1 MAKVT
6 SDTDSTIQALLQQR
20 TQYEQWLARLD
31 SAADKAP
38 PAVRQ
43 KVRAD
48 YESRLR
54 GVIDQLRT
62 HSATFA
68 EELRRHQAAQADLD
82 RERRQADEELA
93 EAEVRHT
100 VGEYA
105 EDEWRRIADESRN
118 RLDRLRSE
126 LRIVGDEI
134 GRIAE
139 VQALIAA
146 SPRPVEAGRPVEPPV
161 APAPA
166 AQPSP
171 PPPRVEAEPVLE
183 RAPPPPAPEPEYV
196 PEPPATSVRP
206 DPRSV
211 PRPPRSREP
220 EPASPSDE
228 LAFLKSVSDEER
240 KPAPAARRPGNP
252 ASGPAQTAGRSS
264 ESGSAAVHP
273 AAPGKPGAAG
283 GAKTLKCGECGTL
296 NRPTEWYCERCGA
309 ELAGI

>member
-1 MAKVT
+1 MAKAT
-6 SDTDSTIQALLQQR
+6 SDTDSTIEALLQQR
-20 TQYEQWLARLD
+20 TQFEQWLARLD

-54 GVIDQLRT
+54 GVIDLLRT

-68 EELRRHQAAQADLD
+68 QELQRHQAAQSELD

-100 VGEYA
+100 VGEYT

-126 LRIVGDEI
+126 LRIVGGEI
-134 GRIAE
+134 ARIAE

-146 SPRPVEAGRPVEPPV
+146 SPRAVEAAHTVEPPPAPPPS
-161 APAPA
+161 APASRP
-166 AQPSP
+166 
-171 PPPRVEAEPVLE
+171 EPVVE
-183 RAPPPPAPEPEYV
+183 HATPPPAPEPEYV
-196 PEPPATSVRP
+196 AEPPATSVRP

-211 PRPPRSREP
+211 PRPPRPREP
-220 EPASPSDE
+220 EPAPPSDE

-240 KPAPAARRPGNP
+240 KPAAPARRPSNP
-252 ASGPAQTAGRSS
+252 GSTGPAQPAGRAS

-273 AAPGKPGAAG
+273 APGKPGAAG
-283 GAKTLKCGECGTL
+283 VAKTLKCAECGTL

>member
-1 MAKVT
+1 MAKVS
-6 SDTDSTIQALLQQR
+6 SDTDSTIEPLLQQR

-54 GVIDQLRT
+54 GVIDQLRS

-68 EELRRHQAAQADLD
+68 DELRRHQAAQSELD

-105 EDEWRRIADESRN
+105 EDEWRRISGEGRN

-134 GRIAE
+134 TRIAE

-146 SPRPVEAGRPVEPPV
+146 TPRASEAARPVEPPV
-161 APAPA
+161 AAAPA
-166 AQPSP
+166 AQPSA
-171 PPPRVEAEPVLE
+171 PPPRVEVEPVIE

-211 PRPPRSREP
+211 ARPPRSREP
-220 EPASPSDE
+220 EPAPPSDE

-240 KPAPAARRPGNP
+240 KPAPPSRRASNPG
-252 ASGPAQTAGRSS
+252 SSPAQTAGRSS

-283 GAKTLKCGECGTL
+283 VAKTLKCGECGTL

>member
-6 SDTDSTIQALLQQR
+6 SDTDSTIEALLQQR
-20 TQYEQWLARLD
+20 TQFEQWLVRLD

-54 GVIDQLRT
+54 GVIDLLRT

-68 EELRRHQAAQADLD
+68 QELQRHQAAQSELD

-134 GRIAE
+134 ARIAE

-146 SPRPVEAGRPVEPPV
+146 SPRAVEAARTVEPPPAPPPS
-161 APAPA
+161 APAPR
-166 AQPSP
+166 P
-171 PPPRVEAEPVLE
+171 EPVVE
-183 RAPPPPAPEPEYV
+183 RATPPPAPEPEYV
-196 PEPPATSVRP
+196 AEPPATSVRP

-220 EPASPSDE
+220 EPAAPSDE

-240 KPAPAARRPGNP
+240 KPASPQRRPSNP
-252 ASGPAQTAGRSS
+252 ASAGPAQTAGRGS

-283 GAKTLKCGECGTL
+283 VAKTLKCGECGTL

>member
-1 MAKVT
+1 MAKAT
-6 SDTDSTIQALLQQR
+6 SDTDPTIEALLQQR

-31 SAADKAP
+31 TAAD
-38 PAVRQ
+38 
-43 KVRAD
+43 
-48 YESRLR
+48 
-54 GVIDQLRT
+54 
-62 HSATFA
+62 SATFA
-68 EELRRHQAAQADLD
+68 EELRRHQAAQSELD

-105 EDEWRRIADESRN
+105 EDEWRRIADEGRN

-134 GRIAE
+134 ARIAE

-146 SPRPVEAGRPVEPPV
+146 SPRAAEVVRPVEPP
-161 APAPA
+161 PAPTPA
-166 AQPSP
+166 PQPSA
-171 PPPRVEAEPVLE
+171 PPPRVEVEPVVE

-211 PRPPRSREP
+211 PRPPRPREP
-220 EPASPSDE
+220 EPIAPSDE

-240 KPAPAARRPGNP
+240 KPASPQRRPSNP
-252 ASGPAQTAGRSS
+252 GSAGPAHTAGRSS

-283 GAKTLKCGECGTL
+283 VAKTLKCGECGTL

>member
-1 MAKVT
+1 MAKAT
-6 SDTDSTIQALLQQR
+6 SDTDSTIEALLQQR
-20 TQYEQWLARLD
+20 TQFEQWLTRLD

-54 GVIDQLRT
+54 GVIDHLRT

-68 EELRRHQAAQADLD
+68 QELQRHQAAQAELD

-100 VGEYA
+100 VGEYG

-134 GRIAE
+134 ARIAE

-146 SPRPVEAGRPVEPPV
+146 SPRAVEAARTVEPP
-161 APAPA
+161 PAPP
-166 AQPSP
+166 PSA
-171 PPPRVEAEPVLE
+171 PPPRPEPVVE
-183 RAPPPPAPEPEYV
+183 RATPPPAPEPEDLA
-196 PEPPATSVRP
+196 EPPATSVRP

-211 PRPPRSREP
+211 PRPPRPREP
-220 EPASPSDE
+220 EPAPPGDE

-240 KPAPAARRPGNP
+240 KPASPQRRPSNP
-252 ASGPAQTAGRSS
+252 GSGRAS

-283 GAKTLKCGECGTL
+283 VAKTLKCGECGTL

>member
-1 MAKVT
+1 MAKAT
-6 SDTDSTIQALLQQR
+6 SDTDSTIEALLQQR
-20 TQYEQWLARLD
+20 TQFEQWLARLD

-54 GVIDQLRT
+54 GVIDLLRT

-68 EELRRHQAAQADLD
+68 QELQRHQAAQSELD

-100 VGEYA
+100 VGEYT

-134 GRIAE
+134 ARIAE

-146 SPRPVEAGRPVEPPV
+146 SPRAVEAARTVEPPPAPPPS
-161 APAPA
+161 APAPR
-166 AQPSP
+166 P
-171 PPPRVEAEPVLE
+171 EPVVE
-183 RAPPPPAPEPEYV
+183 HATPPPAPEPEYV
-196 PEPPATSVRP
+196 AEPPATSVRP

-211 PRPPRSREP
+211 PRPPRPREP
-220 EPASPSDE
+220 EPAPPSDE

-240 KPAPAARRPGNP
+240 KPAAPARRPSNP
-252 ASGPAQTAGRSS
+252 GSAGPAQTSGRGS

-273 AAPGKPGAAG
+273 APGKPGAAG
-283 GAKTLKCGECGTL
+283 VAKTLKCAECGTL

>member
-1 MAKVT
+1 MANAT
-6 SDTDSTIQALLQQR
+6 SDTDSTIEALLQQR

-31 SAADKAP
+31 SAGDKAP

-54 GVIDQLRT
+54 GVIDRLRT

-68 EELRRHQAAQADLD
+68 EELRRHQAAQSELD

-105 EDEWRRIADESRN
+105 EDEWQRIADESRN

-134 GRIAE
+134 TRIAE

-146 SPRPVEAGRPVEPPV
+146 TPRAVEAARPIEPPV
-161 APAPA
+161 AAAPA
-166 AQPSP
+166 AQPSA
-171 PPPRVEAEPVLE
+171 PPPRAEVAPVVE
-183 RAPPPPAPEPEYV
+183 RASPPPAPEPEYV

-220 EPASPSDE
+220 EPAAPSDE
-228 LAFLKSVSDEER
+228 LAFLKSVSDDER
-240 KPAPAARRPGNP
+240 KPATPARRPSNP
-252 ASGPAQTAGRSS
+252 GPSPAQTAGRSS

-273 AAPGKPGAAG
+273 AAPSKPGAAG
-283 GAKTLKCGECGTL
+283 VAKTLKCGECGTL